1 MLELAWEEMCAT
13 FNALSTGAWHR
24 FAWPSLRHELQ
35 RWTSRSG
42 VLCRAMGDAAPLGR
56 FDVAVLQHVLCSAA
70 QPRELLREVRKVLK
84 PGGLLIFVEHVP
96 PCVPGRLAHAAY
108 RHLLQPMTAAV
119 CGCDLSSDAAN
130 ILQSVSW
137 QDFRLTPFEL
147 HPLGLCVPHVRGWAR
162 MHCAPACEAEF
173 L

>member
-1 MLELAWEEMCAT
+1 MFIHFRT
-13 FNALSTGAWHR
+13 FPIHCFTVSRDRRCVAPLGRIQLR

-84 PGGLLIFVEHVP
+84 PGRAEAK
-96 PCVPGRLAHAAY
+96 GRDLACANEGWWV
-108 RHLLQPMTAAV
+108 LQGFQV
-119 CGCDLSSDAAN
+119 
-130 ILQSVSW
+130 
-137 QDFRLTPFEL
+137 F
-147 HPLGLCVPHVRGWAR
+147 
-162 MHCAPACEAEF
+162 
-173 L
+173 